1 MKNRLE
7 YLLNALYYSEWKIW
21 SDMTVKGTKT
31 IFCLYDIPD
40 ARQKLDRVIKDA
52 RNYRN
57 GGSFCIF
64 EYLFIKMWGFFIFPL
79 SLWPLPVLEIITT
92 STISSIGALACG
104 GACFVPLYRYVL
116 NHDRY
121 IRHFKRFERRNKTWH
136 IKWRIIAVVFWIS
149 SYITLFVGAKGV
161 LYIDKLLRQ

>member
-1 MKNRLE
+1 
-7 YLLNALYYSEWKIW
+7 
-21 SDMTVKGTKT
+21 
-31 IFCLYDIPD
+31 
-40 ARQKLDRVIKDA
+40 
-52 RNYRN
+52 
-57 GGSFCIF
+57 
-64 EYLFIKMWGFFIFPL
+64 MWGFFIFPVA
-79 SLWPLPVLEIITT
+79 LWPLPVLEIITT

-149 SYITLFVGAKGV
+149 SYITLFVGAKGM